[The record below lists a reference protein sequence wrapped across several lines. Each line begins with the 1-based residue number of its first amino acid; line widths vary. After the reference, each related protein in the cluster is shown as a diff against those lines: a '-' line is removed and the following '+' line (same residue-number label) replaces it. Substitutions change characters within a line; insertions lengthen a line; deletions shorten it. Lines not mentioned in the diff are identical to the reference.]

1 MSNSLKMLLVRL
13 ISLVVLT
20 YYKLLLGA
28 RLELGKGVITNHK
41 LKISGPGRVII
52 SDEANLWA
60 FCEPNNL
67 QTFSSDAEIRI
78 GKKTRL
84 NGSTIQARQLISI
97 GDDCLLGSTQLL
109 DNDFHHLAPSRRRD
123 KSQVPTKSIHIAN
136 NVWLAGQSAVL
147 KGVNIGNDSVVGFR
161 AVVTKDVPEGV
172 VVAGNPAVVVKNLNQ
187 ITN

>member
-1 MSNSLKMLLVRL
+1 MSNTLKMLLVRL
-13 ISLVVLT
+13 VSTGMLA
-20 YYKLLLGA
+20 YYKLLLGS

-41 LKISGPGRVII
+41 LKISGPGRVVI

-84 NGSTIQARQLISI
+84 NGATIQSRQLISI

-109 DNDFHHLAPSRRRD
+109 DNDFHHIDPSRRRD
-123 KSQVPTKSIHIAN
+123 KSEIPTRPIYIAD

-147 KGVNIGNDSVVGFR
+147 KGVTIGRGSVVGFR
-161 AVVTKDVPEGV
+161 SVVTKDVPEGV
-172 VVAGNPAVVVKNLNQ
+172 VVAGNPAIVVKNLNQ
-187 ITN
+187 